1 VPYLARLDA
10 DPDAGAAR
18 REAAAVPGW
27 IGVLGIAIGPVLGL
41 CSLEFVGG
49 QERSGWALAG
59 GLVPIAYVAWS
70 RWLMATG
77 VALLVW
83 ALNSR
88 AARPARARPG
98 SGRAAP

>member
-1 VPYLARLDA
+1 
-10 DPDAGAAR
+10 
-18 REAAAVPGW
+18 
-27 IGVLGIAIGPVLGL
+27 VLGIAIGPVLVL

-70 RWLMATG
+70 RGLMATG

-88 AARPARARPG
+88 AGRPARARPG